1 MLTLERT
8 IMKITIAGYG
18 FVGKAYK
25 ALLQDDYKNIQI
37 VDPKFTSERIAH
49 DTEAVIICVATPQ
62 SEDGTCN
69 MQHVLEVM
77 EDVPLT
83 APVLIK
89 STISLE
95 GWRELVT
102 KYPNHAIT
110 FSPEYLRAAS
120 AVEDLQKTT
129 TLHLSSTGKP
139 HFWCKI
145 FEPVMFNFGSY
156 VAEPEVLI
164 MAKYFRNSFLATKVA
179 FFNQV
184 YDLCEATGI
193 DYNTVARHIGSDPRI
208 GRSHMEVTPDR
219 GFGGHCFPKD
229 TAAILKSAENKNVNL
244 SILRE
249 VVYYN
254 KKIRKSV

>member
-18 FVGKAYK
+18 FVGKAHK
-25 ALLQDDYKNIQI
+25 ALLQDDYKDIQI

-49 DTEAVIICVATPQ
+49 DTEAVIVCVATPQ
-62 SEDGTCN
+62 SDDGTCD

-102 KYPNHAIT
+102 KYPNHEIT

-120 AVEDLQKTT
+120 AVEDLKNTT
-129 TLHLSSTGKP
+129 IVYFSSTGKP
-139 HFWCKI
+139 YFWCKI
-145 FEPVMFNFGSY
+145 FERVMFNFGSY

-193 DYNTVARHIGSDPRI
+193 DYDTVARHISSDPRI
-208 GRSHMEVTPDR
+208 GRSHTEVTPDR

-229 TAAILKSAENKNVNL
+229 TAAILKSAENKNIDL

-249 VVYYN
+249 AVYYN

>member
-37 VDPKFTSERIAH
+37 VDPKFTSEQIAH

-120 AVEDLQKTT
+120 AVEDLKNTT
-129 TLHLSSTGKP
+129 TVHFSSTGKL

-145 FEPVMFNFGSY
+145 FERVMFNFESR

-164 MAKYFRNSFLATKVA
+164 MAKYFCNSFLATKVA

-229 TAAILKSAENKNVNL
+229 TAAILKSAENKNVDL

-249 VVYYN
+249 AVYYN

>member
-1 MLTLERT
+1 
-8 IMKITIAGYG
+8 MKITIAGYG
-18 FVGKAYK
+18 FVGKAHK
-25 ALLQDDYKNIQI
+25 ALLQDDYKDIQI

-49 DTEAVIICVATPQ
+49 DTEAVIVCVATPQ
-62 SEDGTCN
+62 SDDGTCD

-102 KYPNHAIT
+102 KYPNHEIT

-120 AVEDLQKTT
+120 AVEDLKNTT
-129 TLHLSSTGKP
+129 IVYFSSTGKP
-139 HFWCKI
+139 YFWCKI
-145 FEPVMFNFGSY
+145 FERVMFNFGSY

-193 DYNTVARHIGSDPRI
+193 DYDTVARHISSDPRI
-208 GRSHMEVTPDR
+208 GRSHTEVTPDR

-229 TAAILKSAENKNVNL
+229 TAAILKSAENKNIDL

-249 VVYYN
+249 AVYYN

>member
-37 VDPKFTSERIAH
+37 VDPKFTSEQIAH

-69 MQHVLEVM
+69 MQHVFEVM

-102 KYPNHAIT
+102 KYPNYAIT

-129 TLHLSSTGKP
+129 ILHLSSTGKP
-139 HFWCKI
+139 YFWCKI
-145 FEPVMFNFGSY
+145 FERVMFNFGSY

-164 MAKYFRNSFLATKVA
+164 MAKYFCNSFLATKVA

-229 TAAILKSAENKNVNL
+229 TAAILKSAENKNIDL

-249 VVYYN
+249 AVYYN